1 MVVSLFFRFIS
12 LGLIIMVVL
21 VKRVGIFFIILVYLK
36 KEIVGCVLRKIIFGN
51 IEKNNWVIF
60 FWVCNFFVCKNW

>member
-21 VKRVGIFFIILVYLK
+21 VNRVGIFFIILVYLK
-36 KEIVGCVLRKIIFGN
+36 KEIVGCVLRKIIFGK
-51 IEKNNWVIF
+51 IEKNN
-60 FWVCNFFVCKNW
+60 

>member
-51 IEKNNWVIF
+51 IEKNN
-60 FWVCNFFVCKNW
+60 